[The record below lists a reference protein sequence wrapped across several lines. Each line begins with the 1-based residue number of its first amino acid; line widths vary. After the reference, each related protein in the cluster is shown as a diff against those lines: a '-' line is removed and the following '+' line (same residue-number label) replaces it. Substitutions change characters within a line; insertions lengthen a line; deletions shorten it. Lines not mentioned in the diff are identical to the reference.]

1 MMFPHSFLVREIAHC
16 RYEVRAACCW
26 AHILL
31 HLCSA
36 FYCRMLADE
45 RQVSASMIR
54 FAPARSCA
62 IQSRRTREDADART
76 IRYAVTSA
84 DLRVLEKGSIAWANR
99 ETGSSGNVV
108 EIDEVTTD
116 AGPCRRFVASR
127 QNFEG
132 IFLYRG
138 EACLLA
144 DGHWRL
150 KRFEAVGA

>member
-1 MMFPHSFLVREIAHC
+1 MS
-16 RYEVRAACCW
+16 AASLGIDDSIRTGS
-26 AHILL
+26 IL
-31 HLCSA
+31 
-36 FYCRMLADE
+36 RDPEPAD
-45 RQVSASMIR
+45 
-54 FAPARSCA
+54 PG
-62 IQSRRTREDADART
+62 EDADART
-76 IRYAVTSA
+76 IRHAVTSA

-108 EIDEVTTD
+108 EIDEVTTG